1 LNTLVTVYPPA
12 VSFIYRKYGNS
23 LMVLNHP
30 VIFLPAIFACFKFS
44 TLSTMSATSSKPGPR
59 DHGKLADFIMFSQ
72 REFLLNLSRDLSKDN
87 ISFAQ
92 FFLLSYLA
100 TSKELT
106 MTDIARKM
114 GHSTAAAT
122 GLVDRLEKLGYM
134 ERTHAID
141 DRRKVLVRITPKGVD
156 LVSRMRD
163 ELQSR
168 IADAMLETQTTD
180 ANSFITAYRQLD
192 EAVA

>member
-1 LNTLVTVYPPA
+1 
-12 VSFIYRKYGNS
+12 
-23 LMVLNHP
+23 
-30 VIFLPAIFACFKFS
+30 
-44 TLSTMSATSSKPGPR
+44 MSALNGTKPPPR
-59 DHGKLADFIMFSQ
+59 DHAKLADFILFSQ
-72 REFLLNLSRDLSKDN
+72 REFLLNLSRDLNKDN

-141 DRRKVLVRITPKGVD
+141 DRRKVLVRVTAKGVD
-156 LVSRMRD
+156 LVSRLRD

-168 IADAMLETQTTD
+168 IAEAMEETQAPD
-180 ANSFITAYRQLD
+180 VNSFISAYRKLD
-192 EAVA
+192 DSAVAP

>member
-1 LNTLVTVYPPA
+1 
-12 VSFIYRKYGNS
+12 
-23 LMVLNHP
+23 
-30 VIFLPAIFACFKFS
+30 
-44 TLSTMSATSSKPGPR
+44 MSAINGTKPLPR
-59 DHGKLADFIMFSQ
+59 DHAKLADFILFSQ
-72 REFLLNLSRDLSKDN
+72 REFLLNLSRDLNKDN

-141 DRRKVLVRITPKGVD
+141 DRRKVLVRITSKGVD
-156 LVSRMRD
+156 LVSRLRD

-168 IADAMLETQTTD
+168 IAEAMEETQAPD
-180 ANSFITAYRQLD
+180 ASSFMSTYRKLD
-192 EAVA
+192 EVTLPR

>member
-1 LNTLVTVYPPA
+1 MITGT
-12 VSFIYRKYGNS
+12 
-23 LMVLNHP
+23 
-30 VIFLPAIFACFKFS
+30 
-44 TLSTMSATSSKPGPR
+44 KPLAK
-59 DHGKLADFIMFSQ
+59 DHAKLADFILFSQ
-72 REFLLNLSRDLSKDN
+72 REFLLNLSRELNRDN

-92 FFLLSYLA
+92 FFLLGYLA

-141 DRRKVLVRITPKGVD
+141 DRRKVLVRITSRGLE
-156 LVSRMRD
+156 LVSRLRD
-163 ELQSR
+163 ELQNQVAAAMSETSSE
-168 IADAMLETQTTD
+168 DAASFMTSYRTLDTTM
-180 ANSFITAYRQLD
+180 AR
-192 EAVA
+192 

>member
-1 LNTLVTVYPPA
+1 MINGTKNPA
-12 VSFIYRKYGNS
+12 K
-23 LMVLNHP
+23 
-30 VIFLPAIFACFKFS
+30 
-44 TLSTMSATSSKPGPR
+44 
-59 DHGKLADFIMFSQ
+59 DHAKLADFILFSQ
-72 REFLLNLSRDLSKDN
+72 REFLLNLSRELNRDN

-134 ERTHAID
+134 ERTHAVD
-141 DRRKVLVRITPKGVD
+141 DRRKVLVRITSRGIE
-156 LVSRMRD
+156 LVSRLRD
-163 ELQSR
+163 ELQNQ
-168 IADAMLETQTTD
+168 IADAMNETASED
-180 ANSFITAYRQLD
+180 AASFMSSYRTMAT
-192 EAVA
+192 EMAR

>member
-1 LNTLVTVYPPA
+1 
-12 VSFIYRKYGNS
+12 
-23 LMVLNHP
+23 
-30 VIFLPAIFACFKFS
+30 
-44 TLSTMSATSSKPGPR
+44 MSALNGTKLPPR
-59 DHGKLADFIMFSQ
+59 DHAKLADFILFSQ
-72 REFLLNLSRDLSKDN
+72 REFLLNLSRDLNKDN

-92 FFLLSYLA
+92 FFLLSYLS

-141 DRRKVLVRITPKGVD
+141 DRRKVLVRITAKGID
-156 LVSRMRD
+156 LVSRLRD
-163 ELQSR
+163 ELQAR
-168 IADAMLETQTTD
+168 IAEAMEETDTADAG
-180 ANSFITAYRQLD
+180 SFISAYRKLD
-192 EAVA
+192 DSAMPR

>member
-1 LNTLVTVYPPA
+1 
-12 VSFIYRKYGNS
+12 
-23 LMVLNHP
+23 
-30 VIFLPAIFACFKFS
+30 
-44 TLSTMSATSSKPGPR
+44 MSALNSQKPAAR
-59 DHGKLADFIMFSQ
+59 DHAKLADFILFSQ
-72 REFLLNLSRDLSKDN
+72 REFLLNLSRDLNRDN

-92 FFLLSYLA
+92 FFLLSYLS

-141 DRRKVLVRITPKGVD
+141 DRRKVLVRITPKGLD
-156 LVSRMRD
+156 LVSRLRD
-163 ELQSR
+163 ELQNR
-168 IADAMLETQTTD
+168 IADAMQETQTAD
-180 ANSFITAYRQLD
+180 ANSFISAYRKLD
-192 EAVA
+192 DDATVTR

>member
-1 LNTLVTVYPPA
+1 MINGTKTPPA
-12 VSFIYRKYGNS
+12 K
-23 LMVLNHP
+23 
-30 VIFLPAIFACFKFS
+30 
-44 TLSTMSATSSKPGPR
+44 
-59 DHGKLADFIMFSQ
+59 DHAKLADFILFSQ
-72 REFLLNLSRDLSKDN
+72 REFLLNLSRELNRDN

-141 DRRKVLVRITPKGVD
+141 DRRKVLVRVTSRGIE
-156 LVSRMRD
+156 LVSRLRD
-163 ELQSR
+163 ELQNQ
-168 IADAMLETQTTD
+168 IADAMSETSSED
-180 ANSFITAYRQLD
+180 AASFMTSYRALDTAAAR
-192 EAVA
+192 

>member
-1 LNTLVTVYPPA
+1 
-12 VSFIYRKYGNS
+12 
-23 LMVLNHP
+23 
-30 VIFLPAIFACFKFS
+30 
-44 TLSTMSATSSKPGPR
+44 MSPSNGTKPQPK
-59 DHGKLADFIMFSQ
+59 DHAKLADFILFSQ
-72 REFLLNLSRDLSKDN
+72 REFLLNLSKELNRDN

-92 FFLLSYLA
+92 FFLLSYLS

-141 DRRKVLVRITPKGVD
+141 DRRKVLVRVTQKGLE
-156 LVSRMRD
+156 LVARLRD

-168 IADAMLETQTTD
+168 IAEAMHETAAPD
-180 ANSFITAYRQLD
+180 VASFMTSYRKLDDTAALR
-192 EAVA
+192 

>member
-1 LNTLVTVYPPA
+1 MITGTKQPD
-12 VSFIYRKYGNS
+12 K
-23 LMVLNHP
+23 
-30 VIFLPAIFACFKFS
+30 
-44 TLSTMSATSSKPGPR
+44 
-59 DHGKLADFIMFSQ
+59 DHAKLADFILFSQ
-72 REFLLNLSRDLSKDN
+72 REFLLNLSRELNRDN

-141 DRRKVLVRITPKGVD
+141 DRRKVLVRITSRGLE
-156 LVSRMRD
+156 LVSRLRD
-163 ELQSR
+163 ELQNQVAS
-168 IADAMLETQTTD
+168 AMSETSANDAAE
-180 ANSFITAYRQLD
+180 FITSYRSLD
-192 EAVA
+192 TSVAR

>member
-1 LNTLVTVYPPA
+1 
-12 VSFIYRKYGNS
+12 
-23 LMVLNHP
+23 
-30 VIFLPAIFACFKFS
+30 
-44 TLSTMSATSSKPGPR
+44 MSALNGTKLPPR
-59 DHGKLADFIMFSQ
+59 DHAKLADFILFSQ
-72 REFLLNLSRDLSKDN
+72 REFLLNLSRDLNKDN

-92 FFLLSYLA
+92 FFLLSYLS

-141 DRRKVLVRITPKGVD
+141 DRRKVLVRITAKGVD
-156 LVSRMRD
+156 LVSRLRD
-163 ELQSR
+163 ELQAR
-168 IADAMLETQTTD
+168 IAEAMEETQTAD
-180 ANSFITAYRQLD
+180 AGSFISAYRRLD
-192 EAVA
+192 DSAVPR

>member
-1 LNTLVTVYPPA
+1 MITGTKQPD
-12 VSFIYRKYGNS
+12 K
-23 LMVLNHP
+23 
-30 VIFLPAIFACFKFS
+30 
-44 TLSTMSATSSKPGPR
+44 
-59 DHGKLADFIMFSQ
+59 DHAKLADFILFSQ
-72 REFLLNLSRDLSKDN
+72 REFLLNLSRELNRDN

-92 FFLLSYLA
+92 FYLLSYLA

-141 DRRKVLVRITPKGVD
+141 DRRKVLVRITSRGIE
-156 LVSRMRD
+156 LVSRLRN
-163 ELQSR
+163 ELQNQ
-168 IADAMLETQTTD
+168 IADAMNETSSAD
-180 ANSFITAYRQLD
+180 AASFMTSYRALD
-192 EAVA
+192 TAVAR